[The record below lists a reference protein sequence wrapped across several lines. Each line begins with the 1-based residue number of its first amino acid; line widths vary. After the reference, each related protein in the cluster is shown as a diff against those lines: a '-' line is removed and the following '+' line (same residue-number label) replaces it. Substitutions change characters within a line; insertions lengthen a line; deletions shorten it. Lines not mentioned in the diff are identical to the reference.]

1 MSSFPYAHHRIQ
13 NHLEKMQA
21 QVVTPDVHTP
31 FKSFQ
36 DVLVRLL
43 PYHILSEPEPAPGT
57 MEKGWHHLK
66 VLCNSCKFFAPA
78 DAVVESVAQIL
89 MSRSRGLISRYQQLV
104 LKDTQ
109 VAKGI

>member
-1 MSSFPYAHHRIQ
+1 
-13 NHLEKMQA
+13 MQS

-57 MEKGWHHLK
+57 MEKGSVQK
-66 VLCNSCKFFAPA
+66 APH
-78 DAVVESVAQIL
+78 I
-89 MSRSRGLISRYQQLV
+89 
-104 LKDTQ
+104 
-109 VAKGI
+109 